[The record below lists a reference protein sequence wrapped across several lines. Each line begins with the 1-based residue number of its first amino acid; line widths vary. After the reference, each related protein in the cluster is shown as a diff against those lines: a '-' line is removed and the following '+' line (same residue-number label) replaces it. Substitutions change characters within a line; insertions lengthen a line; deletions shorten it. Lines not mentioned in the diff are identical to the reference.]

1 MLAVLIERSKEHN
14 HFNGLVPHLVDGGI
28 SILQYA
34 DDTILFVEDD
44 LDKAKNL
51 KLVLCAFEKL
61 SGLKINFHKSE
72 LFCFGETKDRVAE
85 YVELFGCKEGVLPF
99 RYLGIPM
106 SPRKLAN
113 KDWSTIE
120 ERFQKKLSSWKGKM
134 LSSGGR
140 LVLIN
145 SILSSLPMFM
155 MSFFRIPKGVLKKL
169 DYYRSRF
176 FWQCDEHKKKYRL
189 ARWSILRKPKSV
201 GGLGILDLDI
211 QNKYLLSKWLFR
223 LVNEDGMWQSILKRK
238 YLQNKTLTQVE
249 KKKGDSHFWS
259 GLMEVKDLFLRMGRF
274 KIRDGTQTRFWEDL
288 WLGDELLMLA
298 YPSLYRIV
306 RKKNVTGSGA
316 KYLSA

>member
-1 MLAVLIERSKEHN
+1 MTQ
-14 HFNGLVPHLVDGGI
+14 FF
-28 SILQYA
+28 
-34 DDTILFVEDD
+34 FVEDD

-106 SPRKLAN
+106 SARKLAN

-155 MSFFRIPKGVLKKL
+155 LSFFRIPKGVLKKL

-176 FWQCDEHKKKYRL
+176 FFGSVMSIRRNIDWQ
-189 ARWSILRKPKSV
+189 
-201 GGLGILDLDI
+201 
-211 QNKYLLSKWLFR
+211 
-223 LVNEDGMWQSILKRK
+223 DGVFSASQR
-238 YLQNKTLTQVE
+238 V
-249 KKKGDSHFWS
+249 
-259 GLMEVKDLFLRMGRF
+259 
-274 KIRDGTQTRFWEDL
+274 WEG
-288 WLGDELLMLA
+288 W
-298 YPSLYRIV
+298 V
-306 RKKNVTGSGA
+306 F
-316 KYLSA
+316 